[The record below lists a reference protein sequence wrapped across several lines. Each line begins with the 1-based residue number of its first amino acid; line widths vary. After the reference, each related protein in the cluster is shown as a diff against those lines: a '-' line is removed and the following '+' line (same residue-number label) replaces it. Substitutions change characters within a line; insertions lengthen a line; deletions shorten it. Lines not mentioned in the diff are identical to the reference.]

1 MHSLLRSMI
10 IKYEGKHFFK
20 ELKLRNNFEI
30 EILDLGQ
37 YKYKKASGD
46 YIVEELFNYV
56 GQMEKE
62 DNLLFRWLLVKKDA
76 KTYELVTV
84 FSHLIADA
92 ASSNVFSKEIVFIHR
107 SKKSSISNTKT
118 DKV

>member
-1 MHSLLRSMI
+1 MTILL
-10 IKYEGKHFFK
+10 
-20 ELKLRNNFEI
+20 
-30 EILDLGQ
+30 
-37 YKYKKASGD
+37 
-46 YIVEELFNYV
+46 NYV

-92 ASSNVFSKEIVFIHR
+92 ASSNVFSKEIVFMLKAKSPVFPILKQTKCR
-107 SKKSSISNTKT
+107 SSQEVNGSPTPFSAS
-118 DKV
+118 